1 MCRVVGT
8 ALSVRIWGYGRD
20 GAREM
25 GMGFIGEFVE
35 PMMGVAREL
44 TVLSLQLRILE
55 RAMKLLKKDGRIV
68 YSTCSMNPIE
78 NEAVVAAALQSN
90 PGPFSV

>member
-1 MCRVVGT
+1 
-8 ALSVRIWGYGRD
+8 
-20 GAREM
+20 
-25 GMGFIGEFVE
+25 MGFIGEFVE
-35 PMMGVAREL
+35 PMMGVVREL